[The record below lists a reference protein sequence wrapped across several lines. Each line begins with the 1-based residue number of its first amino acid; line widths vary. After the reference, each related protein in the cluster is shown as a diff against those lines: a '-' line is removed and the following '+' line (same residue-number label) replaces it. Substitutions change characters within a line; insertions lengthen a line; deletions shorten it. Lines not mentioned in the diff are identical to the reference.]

1 MECSWAPLSLALWT
15 VAKLLLLYL
24 CLFDV
29 IVGLYAMDEK
39 FNDFLIEN
47 ENEVEAYL
55 IHALCFVY
63 VVETFIILN

>member
-1 MECSWAPLSLALWT
+1 
-15 VAKLLLLYL
+15 
-24 CLFDV
+24 
-29 IVGLYAMDEK
+29 MDEK